1 MMPGFCIVE
10 GLEIWAFRV
19 ECLGLE
25 FLGYRL
31 VGEVWVEFRAGISGF
46 GIEGLGR
53 AYREL
58 SGSSSMLWPFGP
70 LLWHRGKQPPAMSGY
85 WVAKVRV
92 TVGNACW
99 VQGGGYS

>member
-10 GLEIWAFRV
+10 GLEMWAFRV

-46 GIEGLGR
+46 GIEGLGLER
-53 AYREL
+53 I
-58 SGSSSMLWPFGP
+58 SVFGFVSFSASKFGV
-70 LLWHRGKQPPAMSGY
+70 LTLYNDQMG
-85 WVAKVRV
+85 
-92 TVGNACW
+92 
-99 VQGGGYS
+99 